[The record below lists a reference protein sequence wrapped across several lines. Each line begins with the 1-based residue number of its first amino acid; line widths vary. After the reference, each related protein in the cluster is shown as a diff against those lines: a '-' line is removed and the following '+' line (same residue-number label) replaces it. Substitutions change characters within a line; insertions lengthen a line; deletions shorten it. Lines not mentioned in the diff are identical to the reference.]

1 MNNNSKGKLSGQ
13 LKIVSLFIFYLS
25 ASAVYALPG
34 DLEQDMI
41 TSSPARSESFLD
53 QGLEICR
60 GTEDA
65 PAEINQGSL
74 KLSGLE
80 FRIQR
85 EQGVIRSITATGSPA
100 SFQQQPEIDQE
111 IVYANGSSII
121 FDNESQ
127 IIIIQGNASFS
138 QQGTIETT
146 AERIE
151 YDIAN
156 RKLDA
161 TQMNMVIPAA
171 TP

>member
-1 MNNNSKGKLSGQ
+1 MNKFLG
-13 LKIVSLFIFYLS
+13 SLFYISFSLANS
-25 ASAVYALPG
+25 SSLALPD
-34 DLEQDMI
+34 DLNQDMI
-41 TSSPARSESFLD
+41 TSCPARSESFLD

-60 GTEDA
+60 GTSNN

-80 FRIQR
+80 IRIER
-85 EQGVIRSITATGSPA
+85 VEGNISTITVSGSPA
-100 SFQQQPEIDQE
+100 AFQQQPQIEQA
-111 IVYANGSSII
+111 IVYASGSSIVLN
-121 FDNESQ
+121 NENQ
-127 IIIIQGNASFS
+127 MIIIQGNAAFF
-138 QQGTIETT
+138 QEGTIDTT

-171 TP
+171 ANP